1 MRLAAISIPR
11 PRSPIETAHQREAT
25 TIYQGAGITFV
36 ADWDAFEFHIT
47 AQPSYSTTVMER
59 TVLPLAEQEGLALL
73 PYEEGLTELTADG
86 STRIHLIPAA
96 DVEVEL

>member
-1 MRLAAISIPR
+1 MRLAAISIPQ
-11 PRSPIETAHQREAT
+11 PRSPIDTAHQRKA

-59 TVLPLAEQEGLALL
+59 TVLPLAEREGLTLL